1 MEIQKYSDFILNE
14 ARVNKA
20 EVVKDLVDML
30 KKKPHVEMDKLANER
45 GLYGLAGMK
54 KYLSGKYTSIQVD
67 NALHDLQNDK
77 KSGLKSVYV
86 KVSHWN
92 KSMPYWYMDLTEAEV
107 KKLKEEY
114 EEEEV
119 RKNKEELDKQS
130 ERKKAQQAASD
141 AKKEAK
147 AAASKA
153 RTAAKKASGKGV
165 ERKSGSAPRRKTTT
179 KKK

>member
-20 EVVKDLVDML
+20 EVVNALTEMF

-54 KYLSGKYTSIQVD
+54 KYLSGKYTTAAVD
-67 NALHDLQNDK
+67 NALHDLKNDK

-86 KVSHWN
+86 NVSHWG

-114 EEEEV
+114 EEEEA
-119 RKNKEELDKQS
+119 RKNKEELDKKS
-130 ERKKAQQAASD
+130 ARKKSQHAASEAKKD
-141 AKKEAK
+141 AKE
-147 AAASKA
+147 AAAKV
-153 RTAAKKASGKGV
+153 RTAKKKASGKGV
-165 ERKSGSAPRRKTTT
+165 ERKSGAPRKRTVA

>member
-54 KYLSGKYTSIQVD
+54 KYLSGKYTTSQVD

-92 KSMPYWYMDLTEAEV
+92 KSMPYWYMDMNEAEV
-107 KKLKEEY
+107 EKMKKQY

-119 RKNKEELDKQS
+119 KKNKEELDKQS
-130 ERKKAQQAASD
+130 ERKKSQQAASE
-141 AKKEAK
+141 AKKDAK
-147 AAASKA
+147 AAAAKA
-153 RTAAKKASGKGV
+153 RTATKKASGKGV
-165 ERKSGSAPRRKTTT
+165 ERKAGTTAKRKTAT